1 MTIFESNLH
10 FEKKLFLLK
19 TTTIDSRKNVSYL
32 SRCKWVQNKIVLW
45 AMSVIRSNTSQ
56 KPLDANL
63 TFNKYFK

>member
-1 MTIFESNLH
+1 MTIFESNLP
-10 FEKKLFLLK
+10 FEKRLFLLK
-19 TTTIDSRKNVSYL
+19 IMVDSRKNVSYL